1 MINKETLNK
10 VERVLEILDD
20 KQYDYSINRYRS
32 SFLYRGLPND
42 SFLLK
47 TTLDRNCK
55 EKKKDI
61 ENCILRNFSKYAV
74 ILDAA
79 LDQSVW
85 NQMIVGQHH
94 GLPTRLLDWTY
105 SPLIGLNFALSDSSL
120 EDLDKHDCVLWK
132 IDINEINALLPQK
145 YKQILG
151 EEKAYLF
158 TVEMLKKCVTNIDD
172 YDSEMSNKSFVLLE
186 PPSIDQKKTF
196 IFSVKLLSEV
206 TNSIEEYDRDMG
218 SGSLVTIEPPSID
231 QRIVNQYSYF
241 SIQPFSINDLEQFLS
256 DNTKNTVKY
265 TITKDIKWQLRDL
278 LDKMNINERI
288 MYPGLD
294 GLSSWLKRHYF
305 VK

>member
-1 MINKETLNK
+1 MIKKETLNK

-74 ILDAA
+74 ILDSA

-132 IDINEINALLPQK
+132 IDINEINALLPKK
-145 YKQILG
+145 YKQILD

-186 PPSIDQKKTF
+186 PPSIDQ
-196 IFSVKLLSEV
+196 
-206 TNSIEEYDRDMG
+206 
-218 SGSLVTIEPPSID
+218 
-231 QRIVNQYSYF
+231 RIVNQYSYF
-241 SIQPFSINDLEQFLS
+241 SIQPFGINDLEQFLS